1 MAAVSGFKPSD
12 SNIFLISEILT
23 SAVVLT
29 ASPLTALKIDKG
41 NKQQVA
47 AYSHACFFMFQPNK
61 TKSQKKSAIESW
73 AIMVLFALRNVPN
86 AGKKPSETVT
96 FVRPYVLGSLAR
108 ANQDAVVSEE
118 PFDARYGCVYA
129 LLDLTFCPTP
139 LGKSKRCPMQ
149 IAKIMLEKNFAAML
163 SNALAN
169 VDLNFQS

>member
-12 SNIFLISEILT
+12 SNIFLISKILT

-29 ASPLTALKIDKG
+29 ASPLTALKTNKG

-47 AYSHACFFMFQPNK
+47 AYSHACQPNK
-61 TKSQKKSAIESW
+61 TESQKKSAIESW

-96 FVRPYVLGSLAR
+96 FVRPYVLGSLAQ

-118 PFDARYGCVYA
+118 PFDARYGRRRSE
-129 LLDLTFCPTP
+129 LPILKTTNLCPST
-139 LGKSKRCPMQ
+139 S
-149 IAKIMLEKNFAAML
+149 
-163 SNALAN
+163 
-169 VDLNFQS
+169 